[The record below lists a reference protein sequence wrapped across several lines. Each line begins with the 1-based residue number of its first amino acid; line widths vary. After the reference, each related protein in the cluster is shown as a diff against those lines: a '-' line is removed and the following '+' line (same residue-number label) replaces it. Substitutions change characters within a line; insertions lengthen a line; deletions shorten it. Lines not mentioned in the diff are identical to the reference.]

1 VGAFGGEP
9 YHANE
14 DMKINSRDNSN
25 PFHGTVR
32 GITLNDSGTFGEKLT
47 VWYLPRKYNWQP
59 QMGCELDFTRF
70 TPDLDPKLRG
80 MDGTVAIPGFQLG
93 AFGFS
98 NVRDLSV
105 NTLGANLLFR
115 YPIWSTPDLPQ
126 GGSPHTLALVSARS
140 EPSCPSSSLRTEKW
154 ITLLLGS
161 CSWG

>member
-1 VGAFGGEP
+1 
-9 YHANE
+9 
-14 DMKINSRDNSN
+14 MKINSGSSGM
-25 PFHGTVR
+25 PFNGTVH
-32 GITLNDSGTFGEKLT
+32 GVILSDPGTLEGKLT
-47 VWYLPRKYNWQP
+47 AFYLPRKYNWQP

-70 TPDLDPKLRG
+70 TADLDPQLRG

-140 EPSCPSSSLRTEKW
+140 EPSCPSSSLRAEKW